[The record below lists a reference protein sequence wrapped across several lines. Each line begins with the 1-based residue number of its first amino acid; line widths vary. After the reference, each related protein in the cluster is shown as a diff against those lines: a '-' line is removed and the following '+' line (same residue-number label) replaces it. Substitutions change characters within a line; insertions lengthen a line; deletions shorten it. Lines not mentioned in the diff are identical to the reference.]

1 MVDVQ
6 RAWRP
11 LAVDEDGAAFCL
23 GISASKVRH
32 LVARGEL
39 PRVRIDGRFVYRMDD
54 LDAFLARKA
63 GIVATSGG
71 NEWET
76 M

>member
-1 MVDVQ
+1 MPEP

-23 GISASKVRH
+23 GISASKVRE
-32 LVARGEL
+32 LVARGNL
-39 PRVRIDGRFVYRMDD
+39 TRVQIGGRFVYRLQD
-54 LDAFLARKA
+54 LDRFLARQA
-63 GIVATSGG
+63 GEASVSEA
-71 NEWET
+71 NEWES